1 MRIFKHYIPWNLA
14 FLVIAESILVFGSVY
29 AGHVI
34 KQMLDF
40 KSVFTEIDATYLRAL
55 VTVFAVV
62 ITFYIVDLYDIGLH
76 LRRSELFVKVS
87 TCLVIAFFIIAS
99 INFFV
104 PSLHLHGTEYLLSLM
119 VFLPTIICFRFLYY
133 WAININKEKVLIL
146 GINDIARNIAKE
158 LTNGSNHGF
167 EVQGFVAE
175 NSTNP
180 ADALTCNSL
189 GHIRELEKI
198 VQENKPSV
206 VVVALSERRGTFPYK
221 EILDCKLQGIRVEDW
236 PTFYEKL
243 TGKIIIQNL
252 RPSWLIF
259 ADGFTRN
266 SLTRVVKRITDV
278 LLAAVGLCVSL
289 PIIVLVAILTKLD
302 SRGPVFFRQER
313 AGENGKIFMLYKF
326 RTMVPDAEKETGP
339 VWAQETDPRTTRLGR
354 ILRRTG
360 LDEIP
365 QMFNVLK
372 GDMSFV
378 GPRPERP
385 HFVAEL
391 QEKIPYYSQRLV
403 VKPGITGWAQVRYG
417 YGATVEDAIEK
428 LQFDLYYIKNMSFF
442 LDMLIILSTAHKVL
456 FAKVALRAHPKE
468 GRRGTAPPKHGGLE
482 FHNFGGLTASW
493 SESDGCEKRHGAEA
507 HGKKASRAD
516 EQSHHDSQAV

>member
-1 MRIFKHYIPWNLA
+1 MIRICKHYIPWNLA
-14 FLVIAESILVFGSVY
+14 FLVIAESVIVFGSVY
-29 AGHVI
+29 AGSIIKRLLNFHPVLISLDYTYSKAIVI
-34 KQMLDF
+34 AL
-40 KSVFTEIDATYLRAL
+40 AT
-55 VTVFAVV
+55 V
-62 ITFYIVDLYDIGLH
+62 ITFYIVDLYDSQLH
-76 LRRSELFVKVS
+76 LRRGEFFVKIS

-99 INFFV
+99 INFLI
-104 PSLHLHGTEYLLSLM
+104 PSLQLHSMDYLLSLI
-119 VFLPTIICFRFLYY
+119 VFVPVIICFRSLYY
-133 WAININKEKVLIL
+133 WAINISKDKIIIL
-146 GINDIARNIAKE
+146 GVNDIARNIAHE
-158 LTNGSNHGF
+158 LADGSSHGF
-167 EVQGFVAE
+167 EVQGLIAE
-175 NSTNP
+175 NFIST
-180 ADALTCNSL
+180 DEVLDCSVL
-189 GHIRELEKI
+189 GGIQELVEI
-198 VQENKPSV
+198 VQDRKPSV
-206 VVVALSERRGTFPYK
+206 VVVALSERRGMFPYK

-266 SLTRVVKRITDV
+266 SLTRTLKRITDI
-278 LLAAVGLCVSL
+278 LLAAVGLCIAL
-289 PIIVLVAILTKLD
+289 PMIALIAVLTKLD
-302 SRGPVFFRQER
+302 SYGPVFFRQER
-313 AGENGKIFMLYKF
+313 VGENGRIFTLYKF
-326 RTMVPDAEKETGP
+326 RTMVEDAEKETGP
-339 VWAQETDPRTTRLGR
+339 VWAQETDPRTTRLGK

-365 QMFNVLK
+365 QMFNVLI

-442 LDMLIILSTAHKVL
+442 LDMLIILSTVHKVL
-456 FAKVALRAHPKE
+456 FAKVALQTNAKE
-468 GRRGTAPPKHGGLE
+468 GRKTASMQGNGKMELPNLSS
-482 FHNFGGLTASW
+482 LTASW
-493 SESDGCEKRHGAEA
+493 LSLHSYDKRRRPEA
-507 HGKKASRAD
+507 HEQESEPSR
-516 EQSHHDSQAV
+516 

>member
-1 MRIFKHYIPWNLA
+1 
-14 FLVIAESILVFGSVY
+14 
-29 AGHVI
+29 
-34 KQMLDF
+34 
-40 KSVFTEIDATYLRAL
+40 
-55 VTVFAVV
+55 
-62 ITFYIVDLYDIGLH
+62 
-76 LRRSELFVKVS
+76 
-87 TCLVIAFFIIAS
+87 
-99 INFFV
+99 
-104 PSLHLHGTEYLLSLM
+104 
-119 VFLPTIICFRFLYY
+119 
-133 WAININKEKVLIL
+133 VLIL
-146 GINDIARNIAKE
+146 GINDIARNIVSE
-158 LTNGSNHGF
+158 LSNGGNHGF

-175 NSTNP
+175 NLTSD
-180 ADALTCNSL
+180 ADILGCNRL
-189 GHIRELEKI
+189 GIIQDLEKI
-198 VQENKPSV
+198 VRENKPNV

-221 EILDCKLQGIRVEDW
+221 EILNCKLQGIRVEDW

-266 SLTRVVKRITDV
+266 GLTLVVKRMTDV
-278 LLAAVGLCVSL
+278 LLAAVGVCVSL
-289 PIIVLVAILTKLD
+289 PILGLIALLTKVD

-313 AGENGKIFMLYKF
+313 VGENGKIFTLYKF
-326 RTMVPDAEKETGP
+326 RTMVQDAEKETGP

-354 ILRRTG
+354 VLRRTG

-456 FAKVALRAHPKE
+456 FAKVALQANPKE
-468 GRRGTAPPKHGGLE
+468 SSPGMYPQENRGLE
-482 FHNFGGLTASW
+482 FHNFGGLATSW
-493 SESDGCEKRHGAEA
+493 LGSQGCDKGHGQEARGQESEP
-507 HGKKASRAD
+507 SR
-516 EQSHHDSQAV
+516 

>member
-14 FLVIAESILVFGSVY
+14 FLVIAESIIVFGSMY
-29 AGHVI
+29 TGHII

-40 KSVFTEIDATYLRAL
+40 KSVLVEVDFNYLKAL
-55 VTVFAVV
+55 VIAFAVV
-62 ITFYIVDLYDIGLH
+62 VTFYIVDLYDISLH
-76 LRRSELFVKVS
+76 LRRGELFVKIS
-87 TCLVIAFFIIAS
+87 TCLAIAFFLIAS
-99 INFFV
+99 INFLI
-104 PSLHLHGTEYLLSLM
+104 PSLHLHSIDYLLSSM
-119 VFLPTIICFRFLYY
+119 VFLPTIICFRFFYY

-158 LTNGSNHGF
+158 LTSGNNHGF

-180 ADALTCNSL
+180 ADILACGSI
-189 GHIRELEKI
+189 GHIKDLEKI
-198 VQENKPSV
+198 VQENKPNV

-266 SLTRVVKRITDV
+266 SLTRVIKRITDV

-289 PIIVLVAILTKLD
+289 PLIVLITILTKLD
-302 SRGPVFFRQER
+302 SRGRVFFRQER
-313 AGENGKIFMLYKF
+313 VGENGKIFTLYKF
-326 RTMVPDAEKETGP
+326 RTMVQDAEKETGP
-339 VWAQETDPRTTRLGR
+339 VWAQDTDPRTTRLGR

-417 YGATVEDAIEK
+417 YGATLEDAIEK

-456 FAKVALRAHPKE
+456 FAKVALQTNPKE
-468 GRRGTAPPKHGGLE
+468 DHREISQQENGRLE
-482 FHNFGGLTASW
+482 DHNFGGLSVSW
-493 SESDGCEKRHGAEA
+493 LGLPGCEPRHAPEA
-507 HGKKASRAD
+507 RGQESEPSR
-516 EQSHHDSQAV
+516 

>member
-1 MRIFKHYIPWNLA
+1 MIRICKHYIPWNLA
-14 FLVIAESILVFGSVY
+14 FLVIAESVIVFGSVY
-29 AGHVI
+29 AGSII
-34 KQMLDF
+34 KRSFGFQYMLAEADY
-40 KSVFTEIDATYLRAL
+40 TYSRAL
-55 VTVFAVV
+55 VIALAAAM
-62 ITFYIVDLYDIGLH
+62 TFYIVDLYDSGLH
-76 LRRSELFVKVS
+76 LRGGEFFVKIL
-87 TCLVIAFFIIAS
+87 TCLVIIFFIVAS
-99 INFFV
+99 INFLM
-104 PSLHLHGTEYLLSLM
+104 PSLQLHSMDYLLSLI
-119 VFLPTIICFRFLYY
+119 VFVPVIIFFRFIYY
-133 WAININKEKVLIL
+133 WAIKISKEKVIIL
-146 GINDIARNIAKE
+146 GVNDIARNIAQE
-158 LTNGSNHGF
+158 LANGSSHGF
-167 EVQGFVAE
+167 EVQGLIAE
-175 NSTNP
+175 KFISNHE
-180 ADALTCNSL
+180 ALDCSVL
-189 GHIRELEKI
+189 GSIQELAKI
-198 VQENKPSV
+198 VRDRKPNV

-266 SLTRVVKRITDV
+266 SLTRSLKIITDI
-278 LLAAVGLCVSL
+278 LLAAIGLCIAL
-289 PIIVLVAILTKLD
+289 PLIALIAVLTKLD
-302 SRGPVFFRQER
+302 SYGSVFFRQER
-313 AGENGKIFMLYKF
+313 VGENGRIFMLYKF
-326 RTMVPDAEKETGP
+326 RTMVENAEKETGP
-339 VWAQETDPRTTRLGR
+339 VWAQETDPRITRLGK

-365 QMFNVLK
+365 QMFNVLI

-391 QEKIPYYSQRLV
+391 QERIPYYSQRLV

-456 FAKVALRAHPKE
+456 FAKVALQTNAKE
-468 GRRGTAPPKHGGLE
+468 VRIASLQKNSKLE
-482 FHNFGGLTASW
+482 LPDLGSLTASW
-493 SESDGCEKRHGAEA
+493 LSLHGYDRRRRPEA
-507 HGKKASRAD
+507 HEQESEPSR
-516 EQSHHDSQAV
+516 

>member
-1 MRIFKHYIPWNLA
+1 M
-14 FLVIAESILVFGSVY
+14 
-29 AGHVI
+29 
-34 KQMLDF
+34 
-40 KSVFTEIDATYLRAL
+40 
-55 VTVFAVV
+55 
-62 ITFYIVDLYDIGLH
+62 
-76 LRRSELFVKVS
+76 
-87 TCLVIAFFIIAS
+87 
-99 INFFV
+99 
-104 PSLHLHGTEYLLSLM
+104 
-119 VFLPTIICFRFLYY
+119 
-133 WAININKEKVLIL
+133 
-146 GINDIARNIAKE
+146 
-158 LTNGSNHGF
+158 
-167 EVQGFVAE
+167 
-175 NSTNP
+175 
-180 ADALTCNSL
+180 
-189 GHIRELEKI
+189 
-198 VQENKPSV
+198 
-206 VVVALSERRGTFPYK
+206 ALSERRGTFPYK

-266 SLTRVVKRITDV
+266 NLTLVIKRITDV
-278 LLAAVGLCVSL
+278 LLATVGLCVSL
-289 PIIVLVAILTKLD
+289 PLIVLITILTRLD
-302 SRGPVFFRQER
+302 SRGSLFFRQER
-313 AGENGKIFMLYKF
+313 VGENGKIFTLCKF
-326 RTMVPDAEKETGP
+326 RTMVQDAEKATGP

-456 FAKVALRAHPKE
+456 FAKVALQANPQEESKE
-468 GRRGTAPPKHGGLE
+468 IVPQENGGLE
-482 FHNFGGLTASW
+482 FHTVGSLTASGL
-493 SESDGCEKRHGAEA
+493 ESQGREKRPAPEA
-507 HGKKASRAD
+507 HD
-516 EQSHHDSQAV
+516 